1 MAVSAW
7 IPPCAHSSP
16 HGCRRPQAWGLAE
29 LAQPFP
35 ISSPPPRWSAPSPH
49 GAMDARSL
57 LLLDVDRLGALS
69 SLEVSNNVSVV
80 VEQHVVDSVIFGQP
94 GCTVVK
100 PR

>member
-1 MAVSAW
+1 
-7 IPPCAHSSP
+7 
-16 HGCRRPQAWGLAE
+16 
-29 LAQPFP
+29 
-35 ISSPPPRWSAPSPH
+35 
-49 GAMDARSL
+49 MDARSL

-100 PR
+100 PRWDLAVPACPVFDVMSNL